1 MGWTLMC
8 IALITV
14 SMDVTAAMTI
24 HDHPWMGTTVHS
36 PHHSIHGCQM
46 LLECYVVL
54 QKQEFGY
61 TEHNAMV
68 KVYGT
73 TGYS

>member
-1 MGWTLMC
+1 
-8 IALITV
+8 
-14 SMDVTAAMTI
+14 MTM
-24 HDHPWMGTTVHS
+24 HPWMDTTVHS
-36 PHHSIHGCQM
+36 PRHSIHGCQM

-73 TGYS
+73 TG